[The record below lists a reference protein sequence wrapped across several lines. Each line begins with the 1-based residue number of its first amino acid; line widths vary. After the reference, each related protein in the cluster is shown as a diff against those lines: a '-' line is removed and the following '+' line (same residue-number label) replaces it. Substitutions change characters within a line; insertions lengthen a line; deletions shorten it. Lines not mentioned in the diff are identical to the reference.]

1 MSTLAID
8 IPFKAASPQASG
20 TSAARQYAQD
30 FLCFGAVAA
39 VLAYMPG
46 EMLFSDNHAFPA
58 ELVLHAFALGALL
71 ACAVFVRRL
80 RVDAVDAALIA
91 FAALGALS
99 ALGAANPWFA
109 VRSLG
114 LTVSGVGVFLAARA
128 LAREAIGPQLTAF
141 AAVAVVAAAAAA
153 LLEAYGVLGR
163 MSEVNR
169 APGGTMGSRSQMAHL
184 LAIGLPVLLAQ
195 AVRARRRLD
204 FALYAGAVA
213 VVAAALVL
221 SRSRSAWLAALLAV
235 VLGVAAY
242 TLSARR
248 APGGLGVPP
257 RAVLLPVAFAAG
269 VAGAVLLPNQLEWRS
284 QTPYADSVR
293 GLANFEVGSGRGRI
307 IQYGNTLRMVGDHAL
322 LGVGPGNWA
331 VAYPRYASAKDPSYE
346 PRYVLPTTR
355 LPQSEWLG
363 TAAERGL
370 PALLLLVLAAAVLAR
385 RGWRR
390 LRDPDAERALQG
402 LVLLCTLTSLLVVG
416 TLDPVLMTP
425 TAAFLAF
432 VLLGAL
438 ASDSGR
444 TWEVPLNGR
453 RRALLAAGVVCVA
466 AVPVAF
472 SARQLAAGYLYA
484 NVPDVET
491 WQRALRMNPGD
502 YRAHALFSNQLIRTG
517 RCADALPYIARAGE
531 MFPTAPAVAEMR
543 RHCLR
548 IQAEAARTASM
559 P

>member
-1 MSTLAID
+1 MSTLAMD
-8 IPFKAASPQASG
+8 VPFQAAEASG
-20 TSAARQYAQD
+20 ASAARQYAQD

-58 ELVLHAFALGALL
+58 ELVLHAFSLGALL
-71 ACAVFVRRL
+71 ACALFVRRL
-80 RVDAVDAALIA
+80 RVDVADAALLA
-91 FAALGALS
+91 FAALGVLS

-109 VRSLG
+109 VRALG

-128 LAREAIGPQLTAF
+128 LAREGVGPRLTAF
-141 AAVAVVAAAAAA
+141 ATVAVVAAAAAA

-163 MSEVNR
+163 LSEVNR
-169 APGGTMGSRSQMAHL
+169 APGGTIGSRNQMAHL

-195 AVRARRRLD
+195 AARARRRVD

-221 SRSRSAWLAALLAV
+221 SRSRAAWLAVLLAM
-235 VLGVAAY
+235 AAGLALY
-242 TLSARR
+242 ALRARQ
-248 APGGLGVPP
+248 APGGLGLSR
-257 RAVLLPVAFAAG
+257 RAALLPLAAAVG
-269 VAGAVLLPNQLEWRS
+269 VAGAILLPNRLEWRS

-355 LPQSEWLG
+355 LPQSDWLG

-370 PALLLLVLAAAVLAR
+370 PALLLLVLAAGVLAL

-390 LRDPDAERALQG
+390 LADPDAERAMQG
-402 LVLLCTLTSLLVVG
+402 LVLLCTLASLLVVG

-432 VLLGAL
+432 LLLGAL
-438 ASDSGR
+438 APDAAR
-444 TWEVPLNGR
+444 AREVPLNGA
-453 RRALLAAGVVCVA
+453 RRALLAAAVVCVA

-517 RCADALPYIARAGE
+517 RCADALPYIDRAWG

-543 RHCLR
+543 QHCLDL
-548 IQAEAARTASM
+548 QSAAARTASM